1 VITSKRAASPVI
13 SRFTPFDESIEE
25 RVVAAALAHP
35 HRLSLDT
42 GMAGVL
48 VASARLMQLQPG
60 DMRATRV
67 TRLAGAL
74 AESLSERP
82 MQAGLWGG
90 VVGALYAMEYVWS
103 VDPMLLGEHRQAIRE
118 FVDEMDEVLL
128 GSLRARPREFDL
140 ISGPCG
146 IGAYALVRTDIAAA
160 RRLYAAAEQALER
173 GSELDDGLRSWRV
186 PVDTQKPGP
195 FDLGVAHGTP
205 GVIGLLAHA
214 LRLGVATGRTGRMLD
229 ETLGWLH
236 AQERRDLPHSR
247 FASFTGPSG
256 QSSRLAWCYGDL
268 GVAAMAATA
277 ATVRQDPALE
287 AWWRE
292 LAAQRLAQPP
302 STWMLADD
310 PLCHGRAGVLHIL
323 RRLLARGWDLPE
335 ARALAD
341 DLERELADA
350 PDDPGAPYGLLNGR
364 AGVMLALAESVQG
377 APAGDRPWHLCMLT
391 PA

>member
-1 VITSKRAASPVI
+1 VITSERAAPPVVP
-13 SRFTPFDESIEE
+13 RFTPFEESIEE

-35 HRLSLDT
+35 DRLSLDT

-48 VASARLMQLQPG
+48 VAAARLAQLQPG
-60 DMRATRV
+60 SARAARV
-67 TRLAGAL
+67 TALAGAL
-74 AESLSERP
+74 AEALGDRP

-103 VDPMLLGEHRQAIRE
+103 VDPMLLGEHRPAIRE
-118 FVDEMDEVLL
+118 FVDEMDEVLI
-128 GSLRARPREFDL
+128 GSLRARAREFDL

-160 RRLYAAAEQALER
+160 RRLYAAAEQSLER
-173 GSELDDGLRSWRV
+173 GSEMDAGRRSWRV
-186 PVDTQKPGP
+186 PDDRQKPGP

-214 LRLGVATGRTGRMLD
+214 LRLGVATERTGRMLD

-236 AQERRDLPHSR
+236 AQENPALPHSR

-268 GVAAMAATA
+268 GVAAMTATA

-302 STWMLADD
+302 STWLLADD
-310 PLCHGRAGVLHIL
+310 ALCHGRAGVLHIL
-323 RRLLARGWDLPE
+323 RRLLALGWDLPE

-341 DLERELADA
+341 DLEREMADA
-350 PDDPGAPYGLLNGR
+350 PADHAAPYGLLNGC
-364 AGVMLALAESVQG
+364 AGVMLALAESVQC